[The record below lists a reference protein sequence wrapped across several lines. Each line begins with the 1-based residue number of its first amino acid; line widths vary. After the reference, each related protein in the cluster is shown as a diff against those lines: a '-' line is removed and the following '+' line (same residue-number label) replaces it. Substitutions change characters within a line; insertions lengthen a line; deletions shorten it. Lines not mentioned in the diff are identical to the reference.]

1 MQWCDGGWA
10 GVERGRERAGGRPL
24 APALPLPFPV
34 GTLLPPAP
42 GARQRILAPAAA
54 LAPFVA
60 PAGDASARRPLG
72 VPPPPPGPLSEAPR
86 LLPGVAIAVFYGAC
100 DADAVAVPARLMGL
114 LPVQAAAAALAR
126 AADAGFAP
134 AWRPADAPAAAAW
147 FAVLETEAQPPAE
160 AAAAAARLWAV
171 PAPPPAP
178 GARLLAAGAP
188 LGGLAPSLFGC
199 VTFGGA
205 VAAWLAEGGGGG
217 GAPPPPLLLAD
228 LPPAAAGADGGPVV
242 RASDGRL
249 VGVLAPPLVAGPG
262 GGGPGSSLP
271 LVVAAGPLAAA
282 LAAWRPLAGEV
293 ETERPSPA
301 AAAAAAGPTRAA
313 AAEAPTSRPADAVVA
328 LLAPGV
334 TWAAAVHVGG
344 GAFVTA
350 AHAVPGEGVGGGHA
364 ALAVQ
369 LRRPDAPPVW
379 AAVTADP
386 PSFLPPCCAGLD
398 VAVVRLT
405 GRPPAALPPAA
416 TLARAPPRPG
426 DPLTVAGFPHV
437 HPRAGL
443 GPLTTAGCAGRVAAA
458 GTGGCAELLLC
469 TASVVPG
476 ASGGAVFDAGGR
488 VAGVAVSNTRV
499 VAGCG
504 GEGGRAGGGAPAA
517 ASDASLRAPIHP
529 QQRHRAPPRVCG
541 RRPPARRPVAD
552 RARRRA
558 HRPRRPRPAPAGR
571 PGRAVGAGG
580 AAGGR
585 RGAAGGAGGAGR
597 AGRARGVEG
606 GEAVIAGGRPAV
618 QLRCQGA
625 CAGSPA
631 APAGG
636 AAALASLA
644 RSPSLA
650 PLPPPAPHRP
660 PAPLPSPHPGPA

>member
-1 MQWCDGGWA
+1 M
-10 GVERGRERAGGRPL
+10 
-24 APALPLPFPV
+24 
-34 GTLLPPAP
+34 
-42 GARQRILAPAAA
+42 
-54 LAPFVA
+54 A

-301 AAAAAAGPTRAA
+301 AAAAAAGPSRAA

-517 ASDASLRAPIHP
+517 ALRPPTPPSVPPSTLSNVTVPHLAFAVAGPPLAALWRTARGGARTAPGDP
-529 QQRHRAPPRVCG
+529 APPRPAV
-541 RRPPARRPVAD
+541 RAALWALAAPPAVE
-552 RARRRA
+552 
-558 HRPRRPRPAPAGR
+558 
-571 PGRAVGAGG
+571 
-580 AAGGR
+580 GGR
-585 RGAAGGAGGAGR
+585 REGR
-597 AGRARGVEG
+597 AALDALFERAGLK
-606 GEAVIAGGRPAV
+606 EAR
-618 QLRCQGA
+618 L
-625 CAGSPA
+625 
-631 APAGG
+631 
-636 AAALASLA
+636 
-644 RSPSLA
+644 
-650 PLPPPAPHRP
+650 
-660 PAPLPSPHPGPA
+660 

>member
-1 MQWCDGGWA
+1 
-10 GVERGRERAGGRPL
+10 
-24 APALPLPFPV
+24 
-34 GTLLPPAP
+34 
-42 GARQRILAPAAA
+42 
-54 LAPFVA
+54 VA

-301 AAAAAAGPTRAA
+301 AAAAAAGPSRAA

-517 ASDASLRAPIHP
+517 ALRPPTPPSVPPSTLSNVTVPHLAFAVAGPPLAALWRTARGGARTAPGDP
-529 QQRHRAPPRVCG
+529 APPRPAV
-541 RRPPARRPVAD
+541 RAALWALAAPPAVE
-552 RARRRA
+552 
-558 HRPRRPRPAPAGR
+558 
-571 PGRAVGAGG
+571 
-580 AAGGR
+580 GGR
-585 RGAAGGAGGAGR
+585 REGR
-597 AGRARGVEG
+597 AALDALVERAGLK
-606 GEAVIAGGRPAV
+606 EAR
-618 QLRCQGA
+618 L
-625 CAGSPA
+625 
-631 APAGG
+631 
-636 AAALASLA
+636 
-644 RSPSLA
+644 
-650 PLPPPAPHRP
+650 
-660 PAPLPSPHPGPA
+660 

>member
-1 MQWCDGGWA
+1 M
-10 GVERGRERAGGRPL
+10 
-24 APALPLPFPV
+24 
-34 GTLLPPAP
+34 
-42 GARQRILAPAAA
+42 
-54 LAPFVA
+54 A

-205 VAAWLAEGGGGG
+205 VAAWLAEGGRGG

-282 LAAWRPLAGEV
+282 LAAWRPPAGEV

-301 AAAAAAGPTRAA
+301 AAAAAAGPSRAA

-517 ASDASLRAPIHP
+517 ALRPPTPPSVPPSTLSNVTVPHLAFAVAGPPLAALWRTARGGARTAPGDP
-529 QQRHRAPPRVCG
+529 APPRPAV
-541 RRPPARRPVAD
+541 RAALWALAAPPAVE
-552 RARRRA
+552 
-558 HRPRRPRPAPAGR
+558 
-571 PGRAVGAGG
+571 
-580 AAGGR
+580 GGR
-585 RGAAGGAGGAGR
+585 REGR
-597 AGRARGVEG
+597 AALDALFERAGLK
-606 GEAVIAGGRPAV
+606 EAR
-618 QLRCQGA
+618 L
-625 CAGSPA
+625 
-631 APAGG
+631 
-636 AAALASLA
+636 
-644 RSPSLA
+644 
-650 PLPPPAPHRP
+650 
-660 PAPLPSPHPGPA
+660 

>member
-1 MQWCDGGWA
+1 M
-10 GVERGRERAGGRPL
+10 
-24 APALPLPFPV
+24 
-34 GTLLPPAP
+34 
-42 GARQRILAPAAA
+42 
-54 LAPFVA
+54 A

-205 VAAWLAEGGGGG
+205 VAAWLAEGGRGG

-301 AAAAAAGPTRAA
+301 AAAAAAGPSRAA
-313 AAEAPTSRPADAVVA
+313 AAEAPTSSRPADAVVA

-517 ASDASLRAPIHP
+517 ALRPPTPPSVPPSTLSNVTVPHLAFAVAGPPLAALWRTARGGARTAPGDP
-529 QQRHRAPPRVCG
+529 APPRPAA
-541 RRPPARRPVAD
+541 RAALWALAAPPAVE
-552 RARRRA
+552 
-558 HRPRRPRPAPAGR
+558 
-571 PGRAVGAGG
+571 
-580 AAGGR
+580 GGR
-585 RGAAGGAGGAGR
+585 REGR
-597 AGRARGVEG
+597 AALDALFERAGLK
-606 GEAVIAGGRPAV
+606 EAR
-618 QLRCQGA
+618 L
-625 CAGSPA
+625 
-631 APAGG
+631 
-636 AAALASLA
+636 
-644 RSPSLA
+644 
-650 PLPPPAPHRP
+650 
-660 PAPLPSPHPGPA
+660 